1 VFPADL
7 PGNLHEKIASFV
19 CSFLNH
25 IGIMNGPS
33 HTEVKVEN
41 DDIYIIETHNRVGG
55 DSIANL
61 VEMTTGFNMFQYM
74 IGWPAGIITDKDV
87 PVDYMGTASIYFL
100 FSTKGRIDSIS
111 GVDSSK
117 TVPGITNLTMYKAAG
132 DAVEQT
138 SSSFNRLGQIIAHAD
153 SRRSCLEAFDKVL
166 ERLKIIIK

>member
-1 VFPADL
+1 
-7 PGNLHEKIASFV
+7 
-19 CSFLNH
+19 
-25 IGIMNGPS
+25 
-33 HTEVKVEN
+33 
-41 DDIYIIETHNRVGG
+41 
-55 DSIANL
+55 
-61 VEMTTGFNMFQYM
+61 M